1 VYIFPYALSK
11 IMQFNGLAKNEI
23 SLKKCSHMKYPKIF
37 FFVILIFTSA
47 ILLSNQLQSTED
59 VSILVNDSGPFI
71 GTSIPHQSGYDG
83 SGITISII
91 DTGIEL
97 NHPDFDDKIIGGYD
111 FIDNDEIP
119 EDANGHGTQVAG
131 IIASNGDLKGIAPG
145 SKILMYKVSE
155 DGESVPTDLII
166 KAIEKSIED
175 GANIINISLGVNQ
188 TNTKIDQVVNKAV
201 KNNIFVVTAAGNFG
215 PELSTIGSP
224 GINPNAITVGATFNN
239 VASSLVAT
247 FEIDDKTFNV
257 FPMVGTQVLT
267 DPITSQIL
275 FGKYGKADDLLG
287 NNFEGSI
294 LLIQRGSD
302 IEGEIV
308 YFSDKEK
315 NAANAGARAIIVY
328 NNQPGIFFGELIH
341 EYVDEGYEPTI
352 PALSV
357 SRDDGL
363 IIREILQSGTEG
375 TLDVFYHPDFVAY
388 FSSRGPVSP
397 FYIKPD
403 LVAPG
408 AFINTT
414 DIDGNYKISSGTSF
428 AAPHVAGTAAL
439 ILQKNPELTPQEVKS
454 ILMTT
459 TDIVYDQ
466 FDDRFPIDVSGNG
479 RVNASNAIN
488 AELII
493 TPPNLIFDLSS
504 ANQIQTKDLEIRGID
519 DQAISISI
527 RFEENDAADFDYSL
541 DDKNMTIN
549 AKLTEQNLGYFE
561 SRIIISHNEI
571 DYHIPVMIRVSEG
584 AITVNENGG
593 KFNVDISSPSSWSYA
608 KISVINQETGK
619 IITDSITPSKNPE
632 MMVSQ
637 PGKYWIEA
645 KIKDND
651 KTLSA
656 YASIHVKTIEHDEKS
671 LGNMLNL
678 PEKTILIISVIM
690 IVTVIVGLSIRRK

>member
-1 VYIFPYALSK
+1 
-11 IMQFNGLAKNEI
+11 MQ
-23 SLKKCSHMKYPKIF
+23 YQKIF
-37 FFVILIFTSA
+37 FLIILVSVGAVLI
-47 ILLSNQLQSTED
+47 SNQLQSTENI
-59 VSILVNDSGPFI
+59 SILVNDSGPFI
-71 GTSIPHQSGYDG
+71 GTSIPYQSGYDG
-83 SGITISII
+83 SGIIISII
-91 DTGIEL
+91 DTGIDL
-97 NHPDFDDKIIGGYD
+97 NHPDLDGQIIGGYD
-111 FIDNDEIP
+111 FVDNDEMP
-119 EDANGHGTQVAG
+119 EDINGHGTQVAG
-131 IIASNGDLKGIAPG
+131 IIASNGNLKGIAPN

-155 DGESVPTDLII
+155 DGESVPSNLII

-175 GANIINISLGVNQ
+175 GADIINISLGINQ
-188 TNTKIDQVVNKAV
+188 TNTKIDQAVNKAI

-224 GINPNAITVGATFNN
+224 GINPNTITVGATFNN
-239 VASSLVAT
+239 VTSSLVAT
-247 FEIDDKTFNV
+247 FEIEDKTFNV
-257 FPMVGTQVLT
+257 FPMVGTQALT
-267 DPITSQIL
+267 DPITSQII
-275 FGKYGKADDLLG
+275 FGKYGKIDDLFG
-287 NNFEGSI
+287 NNFEGSN

-315 NAANAGARAIIVY
+315 NAANVGASAIIVY
-328 NNQPGIFFGELIH
+328 NNEPGIFFGELIH

-357 SRDDGL
+357 SRYDVL
-363 IIREILQSGTEG
+363 IIREILHSDTKGI
-375 TLDVFYHPDFVAY
+375 LDVFYLPDFVAY

-414 DIDGNYKISSGTSF
+414 DINGEYKISSGTSF

-466 FDDRFPIDVSGNG
+466 FNDRFPIEVSGNG
-479 RVNASNAIN
+479 RISASNAIN

-504 ANQIQTKDLEIRGID
+504 ANQIQTKDLEISGID
-519 DQAISISI
+519 DQSISISI

-561 SRIIISHNEI
+561 SRIIINHNEI
-571 DYHIPVMIRVSEG
+571 DYHIPVMVRVSEG
-584 AITVNENGG
+584 AITVNEDGG
-593 KFNVDISSPSSWSYA
+593 KFNVGISSPSSWSYA

-619 IITDSITPSKNPE
+619 IVTESITPSKNPGIT
-632 MMVSQ
+632 VSQ
-637 PGKYWIEA
+637 PGEYWIEA
-645 KIKDND
+645 KIKDGA
-651 KTLSA
+651 KTLSV
-656 YASIHVKTIEHDEKS
+656 YASIQVKKIGHDEKD
-671 LGNMLNL
+671 LANALNL
-678 PEKTILIISVIM
+678 PEKPILIIAAIM
-690 IVTVIVGLSIRRK
+690 IVTAIVGLSIRRR